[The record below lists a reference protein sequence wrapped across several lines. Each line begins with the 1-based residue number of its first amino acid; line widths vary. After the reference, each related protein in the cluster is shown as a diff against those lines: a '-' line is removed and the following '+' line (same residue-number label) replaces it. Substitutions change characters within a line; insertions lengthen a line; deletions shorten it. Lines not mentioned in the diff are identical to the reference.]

1 MRIFILDYD
10 IILFAL
16 IFIVKC
22 GKHICLRY
30 RSWMEQKESCHV
42 RRRKKKESQSYA
54 TLMLLIRVP
63 TIIRS
68 DGSFVHL
75 CPQKGKE
82 NRVTVATF
90 ILSYKEMMVN
100 L

>member
-1 MRIFILDYD
+1 MSPLSFVDGTERELS
-10 IILFAL
+10 
-16 IFIVKC
+16 
-22 GKHICLRY
+22 R
-30 RSWMEQKESCHV
+30 KEE
-42 RRRKKKESQSYA
+42 KKKESQSYA

>member
-1 MRIFILDYD
+1 MS
-10 IILFAL
+10 FAGGT
-16 IFIVKC
+16 KRERA
-22 GKHICLRY
+22 GY
-30 RSWMEQKESCHV
+30 V
-42 RRRKKKESQSYA
+42 RRGKEKKKKESQSYA

-82 NRVTVATF
+82 NHVTVATF
-90 ILSYKEMMVN
+90 VLSYKETTVN